1 MYRIDGFHLPGL
13 ALERAS
19 FDELLF
25 GEAVAVRVPRLE
37 PADVRAVAEALL
49 AARER
54 TLADAPVDRIIAA
67 IDGVAGRLA
76 DHADPLRRGAEH
88 ALPAVTG
95 YHPAMVALVLDRMA
109 ADWRADALRAALRAD
124 LGGESAVERFVERA
138 PGVRSRAFG
147 PRLAVHIFAGN
158 VPGVAV
164 TSLIRCLLVRAAS
177 LGKTASGEPVL
188 APLFARAL
196 ADVWPELGACI
207 ATTYWP
213 GGTHAL
219 EQEAF
224 AAADA
229 VVVYGGRRSA
239 DAVRAHVPAHV
250 RLVEHGPRVSLAA
263 VAAELLWDG
272 SGAADVAAACARAVA
287 TFDQQGCVSP
297 HVVYV
302 ESGGGIGPADFA
314 ARLAAALEAVE
325 AELPRGRLTAAE
337 AAAIHDA
344 RATAEFR
351 AIGGR
356 DVVVH
361 AGPGTSHT
369 VIYDS
374 DPAFEPSCLN
384 RLVRVKPVDRLETLP
399 SLLEPYRALLQ
410 SAGLAAPAE
419 RFGALAAALGEA
431 GVTRV
436 ATLERLPWP
445 PPAGHHDGRGPL
457 AELVRWTDLEG

>member
-1 MYRIDGFHLPGL
+1 MVRIDGFHLPGL
-13 ALERAS
+13 ALGGVA

-25 GEAVAVRVPRLE
+25 GDTVAVRVPRLRSDDIRTLT
-37 PADVRAVAEALL
+37 AALL
-49 AARER
+49 AARDR
-54 TLADAPVDRIIAA
+54 AIADAPVERIIGAVDTA
-67 IDGVAGRLA
+67 AGRLA
-76 DHADPLRRGAEH
+76 DRADPLRRTAEA
-88 ALPAVTG
+88 ALPSVTG
-95 YHPAMVALVLDRMA
+95 YHPTMVGLVLDRMA
-109 ADWRADALRAALRAD
+109 ADWRADALRATLLAD
-124 LGGESAVERFVERA
+124 LGGESAVDTFVERA

-164 TSLIRCLLVRAAS
+164 TSLVRCLLVRAAS

-196 ADVWPELGACI
+196 ADAWPELGACI

-213 GGTHAL
+213 GGTRAL
-219 EQEAF
+219 EEAAF
-224 AAADA
+224 APADA

-250 RLVEHGPRVSLAA
+250 RLVEHGPRVSFAA
-263 VAAELLWDG
+263 VAAEVLADAH
-272 SGAADVAAACARAVA
+272 GAANVAAACARAVA

-302 ESGGGIGPADFA
+302 ETGGGVGPADFA
-314 ARLAAALEAVE
+314 AHLSAALEALG
-325 AELPRGRLTAAE
+325 AELPRGSVTAAE

-351 AIGGR
+351 AIGGG
-356 DVVVH
+356 DVAVH

-369 VIYDS
+369 VIYDGDS
-374 DPAFEPSCLN
+374 AFEPSCLN
-384 RLVRVKPVDRLETLP
+384 RLIRVKPVDRLEALP
-399 SLLEPYRALLQ
+399 ALLAPYRPLLQ
-410 SAGLAAPAE
+410 SAGLAAPAA
-419 RFGALAAALGEA
+419 RFAPLAGVLGEA

-436 ATLERLPWP
+436 AALDRLPWP

-457 AELVRWTDLEG
+457 AELVRWTDLEA